1 MQHWNSGDNACA
13 VPDETEALQHARQP
27 VAQDALPELH
37 LCHDELFQ
45 IDIIAECHSASV
57 NAKNPPLCFG
67 VREGKFNFPVNSARP
82 DQGWI

>member
-1 MQHWNSGDNACA
+1 
-13 VPDETEALQHARQP
+13 VPIETEALQQAKKP
-27 VAQDALPELH
+27 DAQDILPELH

-67 VREGKFNFPVNSARP
+67 VRERKFNFSIDSARP
-82 DQGWI
+82 DQSWI